1 MSYIKMLLKRPIRF
15 SCFLLTVASL
25 LSSLSSEK
33 VFSAEFNYFGA
44 LQEKLVSEGFE
55 REKIARIY
63 KSSRVFFDTKGVSLF
78 FVHREAGLNYS
89 QFPSALSI
97 TAAKI
102 YLKGYEAELSK
113 AEEIYGVDREVI
125 TAIIL
130 VETKFGQSLGKRHV
144 INTLSTM
151 ASLLDPDVRSRFW
164 KEISG
169 STTLS
174 MEAFEKKAL
183 EKSGWAYRELK
194 AFLRYTER
202 EEMDII
208 KITGSYA
215 GALGIPQFMP
225 TNIIRYAA
233 DGNTDGRID
242 LFEHADAIASVAN
255 FLQKCGWHRGIDEEV
270 ARKVLRQYNPSS
282 YYIDT
287 IMQVAHKLR

>member
-1 MSYIKMLLKRPIRF
+1 LLPGK
-15 SCFLLTVASL
+15 A
-25 LSSLSSEK
+25 
-33 VFSAEFNYFGA
+33 FSAEFNYFGA

-63 KSSRVFFDTKGVSLF
+63 KSSKVYFDTKGVSLF
-78 FVHREAGLNYS
+78 FVHREASLNYS
-89 QFPSALSI
+89 QFPSAFSI

-102 YLKGYEAELSK
+102 YLKGYETELSK
-113 AEEIYGVDREVI
+113 AEERYGVDREVI
-125 TAIIL
+125 TAIML
-130 VETKFGQSLGKRHV
+130 VETKFGQTLGKRQV

-151 ASLLDPDVRSRFW
+151 ASLLDADVRSRFW

-169 STTLS
+169 STSLTQ
-174 MEAFEKKAL
+174 EAFEKKAL
-183 EKSGWAYRELK
+183 DKSSWAYRELK
-194 AFLRYTER
+194 AFLQYAER
-202 EEMDII
+202 EELDII

-225 TNIIRYAA
+225 TNIMRYAA

-255 FLQKCGWHRGIDEEV
+255 FLQKCGWQKGIDEER

-282 YYIDT
+282 YYVDT
-287 IMQVAHKLR
+287 IMQVVQRLR